1 MAIGLLLF
9 NKLRG
14 FMNITSTSF
23 ITNEQNIKGNEI
35 QNSFNIFDID
45 LCSLEVAKNQID
57 QLANSVRN
65 LSLKYLEDLEYL
77 ANIMFHENKEISLY
91 ATNQLYLI
99 YSKLNNTIRG
109 DIKEFI
115 KSLYEIKVR
124 DDKEYFKERP
134 LLSAMACGDAIA
146 GQQGK
151 GNNVFI
157 SAIDNYLNIESTK
170 SVFANNAESVSNNN
184 RYISAS
190 ELQSWVSLQSYQCD
204 IGHYE
209 TILEKI
215 ENNKKSDELKNY
227 VVLVNNNHWV
237 SLFTYKDNCFLCDSL
252 PSTKEKN
259 DDRNELLT
267 RLEEKGFNTFNIKF
281 NLQKNAPNGCGLFA
295 LNYIDSLQNEL
306 NNLNNGKENDLTS
319 TIETVLHN
327 TGKNFLNLSDEEQ
340 TTFNHDF
347 RKTLIMDTLFHLV
360 KFNDK

>member
-1 MAIGLLLF
+1 
-9 NKLRG
+9 
-14 FMNITSTSF
+14 MNITPISF
-23 ITNEQNIKGNEI
+23 IANQQSINDNEI
-35 QNSFNIFDID
+35 QKLFDSFGIKLCNINI
-45 LCSLEVAKNQID
+45 AKSQID
-57 QLANSVRN
+57 KLADSIRN
-65 LSLKYLEDLEYL
+65 GSSKDLEYL
-77 ANIMFHENKEISLY
+77 VNIMFHENKEISLY

-99 YSKLNNTIRG
+99 YSKLNNSIRG

-170 SVFANNAESVSNNN
+170 SVFANNAESVSSSN

-209 TILEKI
+209 TILNKI
-215 ENNKKSDELKNY
+215 EKNNKSDELKNH
-227 VVLVNNNHWV
+227 VVLVNGNHWV
-237 SLFTYKDNCFLCDSL
+237 ALFTYKNSCFLCDSL
-252 PSTKEKN
+252 SSNKEDN
-259 DDRNELLT
+259 DERHKLLS
-267 RLEEKGFNTFNIKF
+267 RLEKKGFNTFNIED
-281 NLQKNAPNGCGLFA
+281 NLQKNVPNGCGLFA

-306 NNLNNGKENDLTS
+306 NNLNNGKETDLTS

-347 RKTLIMDTLFHLV
+347 RKTLIMDTLFNFLNLV
-360 KFNDK
+360 MNSSLTY

>member
-1 MAIGLLLF
+1 
-9 NKLRG
+9 
-14 FMNITSTSF
+14 MNITPTSF
-23 ITNEQNIKGNEI
+23 ITNEQNIESNEI

-157 SAIDNYLNIESTK
+157 SAIDNYLNIECTK

-281 NLQKNAPNGCGLFA
+281 NLQKNAPNGCGLFS